1 MLIVLAGRIRKKK
14 TKILSKLPFFGKIIT
29 PNFGFFQK
37 VAVAFCKSKGFL
49 GYSPAIL

>member
-37 VAVAFCKSKGFL
+37 VAVAFCKNKGFL
-49 GYSPAIL
+49 GCSPAVL